1 MKAIQFARFGG
12 AEVLEYVDIDRPV
25 PKADQI
31 LIEVSASA
39 VNFPDIRERS
49 GIYQRAETH
58 VGGVMLPHVTGL
70 QAVGRVVQ
78 TGTDADTGLL
88 GCKVVALLPEKGGYA
103 QYVAAPEALAVV
115 LPEEA
120 EDNLIASLP
129 GQGVTAYLALNASTQ
144 IKPGETV
151 LVQGAAGGVGSIAVQ
166 IAKLLGAGLV
176 IGTASTPEKRAFAR
190 NLGADL
196 AVDYEQPDWTDS
208 VLAATNGRGVDIIL
222 ESIGGDIFE
231 QNFDCLSTFGR
242 YIVFG
247 STRGPGKPF
256 EPRRLMPRSQT
267 MTGLY
272 MPVYY
277 QKPELVREAL
287 TFLVRHV
294 LDGSLKAPM
303 SAVMPMSETARAHR
317 MLEERQVAG
326 VIVLDPAR

>member
-12 AEVLEYVDIDRPV
+12 AEVLQYVDIDRPV

-49 GIYQRAETH
+49 GVYQRAETR
-58 VGGVMLPHVTGL
+58 VGGVALPHVTGL

-78 TGTDADTGLL
+78 TGADADSSLL
-88 GCKVVALLPEKGGYA
+88 GRKVVALLPDKGGYA
-103 QYVAAPEALAVV
+103 QYVAAPQAMAVS

-120 EDNLIASLP
+120 DDNLIASLP
-129 GQGVTAYLALNASTQ
+129 AQGVTAYLSLNASTQ
-144 IKPGETV
+144 LKPGETV
-151 LVQGAAGGVGSIAVQ
+151 LVHGAAGGVGSIAIQ

-190 NLGADL
+190 NLGADV
-196 AVDYEQPDWTDS
+196 AIDYEQPDWTQS
-208 VLAATNGRGVDIIL
+208 VLAATNSRGVDVIL

-231 QNFDCLSTFGR
+231 QNFDCLATFGR
-242 YIVFG
+242 YVVFG

-256 EPRRLMPRSQT
+256 EPRRLMTRSQT
-267 MTGLY
+267 IAGLY
-272 MPVYY
+272 LPVYY
-277 QKPELVREAL
+277 QKPELIREAL
-287 TFLVRHV
+287 TFLVGHT
-294 LDGSLKAPM
+294 LDGLLKAPM
-303 SAVMPMSETARAHR
+303 STVMPLSETARAHR
-317 MLEERQVAG
+317 MLEERQVTG